1 MYIHNIYYENTKIE
15 KTLPQKQ
22 LWQIGKILQKLTIE
36 QRTKKIILNDIIINN
51 DIYNDIILRNII
63 LRTV

>member
-51 DIYNDIILRNII
+51 DIYIMI
-63 LRTV
+63 